1 MVPIVDSLSEIAD
14 RYDALFCDLWGCVH
28 NGVRGYPEAI
38 DALRAFRAGGGKVV
52 LLTNAPRPRA
62 GVERQLEV
70 LGVPPDC
77 WDTISTSGDSAR
89 VAMFRGAIGNRVWFM
104 GQDHDLPFF
113 EPPAIVSDPVDIRI
127 VELKDATGIAC
138 LGPFDAHADPSVNRP
153 EFLYAKQKGLK
164 LLCANPDMVVDRG
177 ERREWCAGA
186 LAQLY
191 SEMGGESLYFG
202 KPHPPVY
209 ALARER
215 LTQIEVQVPEERVL
229 CIGDGIQTD
238 IMGAL
243 GEGLD
248 SLFVTGGL
256 AREQTS
262 TARQPE
268 QAALEAFI
276 AEARLTPT
284 YAIGYLR

>member
-1 MVPIVDSLSEIAD
+1 MVPVIDSLSEIAE
-14 RYDALFCDLWGCVH
+14 RYDVLFCDLWGCVH
-28 NGVRGYPEAI
+28 DGMRGYREAI
-38 DALRAFRAGGGKVV
+38 DALRNFRAGGGKVV

-62 GVERQLEV
+62 GVERQLES

-89 VAMFRGAIGNRVWFM
+89 VAMFRGAIGIRVWFI

-113 EPPAIVSDPVDIRI
+113 EPPAIVSDPADVCL
-127 VELKDATGIAC
+127 VELADATGIAC

-164 LLCANPDMVVDRG
+164 LLCANPDIVVDRG
-177 ERREWCAGA
+177 EIREWCAGA

-191 SEMGGESLYFG
+191 TEMGGESLYFG

-215 LTQIEVQVPEERVL
+215 LTQIGVQVPDERIL

-238 IMGAL
+238 IRGAL
-243 GEGLD
+243 GEDLD

-256 AREQTS
+256 AREQTA
-262 TARQPE
+262 TARHPE
-268 QAALEAFI
+268 QDALDAFI
-276 AEARLTPT
+276 AETRLTPT

>member
-28 NGVRGYPEAI
+28 DGVRGHPEAI
-38 DALRAFRAGGGKVV
+38 DALRTFRAEGGKVV

-89 VAMFRGAIGNRVWFM
+89 VAMFRGVIGDRVWFM
-104 GQDHDLPFF
+104 GQDHDRPFF
-113 EPPAIVSDPVDIRI
+113 EPPAIVSDPVDVRL
-127 VELKDATGIAC
+127 VELQDATGIAC

-153 EFLYAKQKGLK
+153 EFLRAKQKGLK
-164 LLCANPDMVVDRG
+164 LLCANPDLVVDRG

-191 SEMGGESLYFG
+191 TEMGGESLYFG

-215 LTQIEVQVPEERVL
+215 LAQIGAQVPDERIL

-238 IMGAL
+238 IRGAL
-243 GEGLD
+243 GEDLD

-256 AREQTS
+256 AREQTA
-262 TARQPE
+262 TTRQPE
-268 QAALEAFI
+268 QDALDAFI
-276 AEARLTPT
+276 AETRMTPT
-284 YAIGYLR
+284 YAVGYLR

>member
-1 MVPIVDSLSEIAD
+1 MVPLVDSLSEISG
-14 RYDALFCDLWGCVH
+14 RYDALFCDLWGCMH
-28 NGVRGYPEAI
+28 DGVRTYPEAI
-38 DALRAFRAGGGKVV
+38 DALRAFRAKGGKVV
-52 LLTNAPRPRA
+52 LVTNAPRPRA
-62 GVERQLEV
+62 GVEHQLEV

-113 EPPAIVSDPVDIRI
+113 EPPAIVSDPVDLRL

-138 LGPFDAHADPSVNRP
+138 LGPLDAQADPAVNRP
-153 EFLYAKQKGLK
+153 EFLHAKQKGLK
-164 LLCANPDMVVDRG
+164 LLCANPDLVVDRG
-177 ERREWCAGA
+177 EIREWCAGA

-191 SEMGGESLYFG
+191 TEMGGVSLYFG

-215 LTQIEVQVPEERVL
+215 LAQIGAQVPDERIL
-229 CIGDGIQTD
+229 CIGDGIRTD

-243 GEGLD
+243 GEDLD

-262 TARQPE
+262 TTRQPE
-268 QAALEAFI
+268 QGALDAFI

>member
-1 MVPIVDSLSEIAD
+1 MVPLVDSLSEISD

-28 NGVRGYPEAI
+28 DGVRCYPEAI
-38 DALRAFRAGGGKVV
+38 DALRAFRARGGKVV

-70 LGVPPDC
+70 LKVSPDC

-113 EPPAIVSDPVDIRI
+113 EPPAIVSDPVDLRL

-138 LGPFDAHADPSVNRP
+138 LGPFDAHADPAVNRP
-153 EFLYAKQKGLK
+153 EFLFAKQKGLK
-164 LLCANPDMVVDRG
+164 LLCANPDLVVDRG
-177 ERREWCAGA
+177 EIREWCAGA

-191 SEMGGESLYFG
+191 TEMGGVSLYFG

-215 LTQIEVQVPEERVL
+215 LAQIGAQVPDGRIL

-243 GEGLD
+243 GENLD

-262 TARQPE
+262 TVRQPE
-268 QAALEAFI
+268 QGALDAFI